1 MPLPSENLILQ
12 CESPSSCGTCA
23 YRAQPQLSAVLTVL
37 LGFADASRSPGSWA
51 LVFCVCSTGNFSP
64 KLSLVVTAL
73 LSTPFRE
80 AGVIPLPPPQVLF
93 LNLRFADFFHFYQRK
108 RKDQILSKGIF
119 PMSDTFKLCLGQT
132 LLDFSLVERNF
143 FSILPVSGIAAS
155 PTLVLWCGDWIPG
168 LRHVRPVLCH

>member
-1 MPLPSENLILQ
+1 MPLPSENLVLQ

-23 YRAQPQLSAVLTVL
+23 YRAQPQLSAVLTGL

-51 LVFCVCSTGNFSP
+51 LVFCVC
-64 KLSLVVTAL
+64 
-73 LSTPFRE
+73 STPFRE

-93 LNLRFADFFHFYQRK
+93 LNLRFADFFQFYQRK

-143 FSILPVSGIAAS
+143 FSLLPVSGIAAS

-168 LRHVRPVLCH
+168 LRHARPVLCH